1 MTAVLDEVDFEDRL
15 DRLRLEAANRGLLRA
30 LEAFAKP
37 PRSHRL
43 RAGWP
48 RRFYVTHGSMLRSP
62 ALICAE
68 FGAPEETETS
78 HV

>member
-1 MTAVLDEVDFEDRL
+1 MNSNSRTGSTG
-15 DRLRLEAANRGLLRA
+15 RLRLEAASRGLLRA
-30 LEAFAKP
+30 LEAFAKQ

-48 RRFYVTHGSMLRSP
+48 RRFYVTHGSMMRSP

-68 FGAPEETETS
+68 LGAPDEKEPA